1 MDLKISKAAAAFS
14 DIWLT
19 PHQLIHLCE
28 FMTSSIKFR
37 LRIMFGRRTQ
47 IASFVLR

>member
-1 MDLKISKAAAAFS
+1 
-14 DIWLT
+14 
-19 PHQLIHLCE
+19 
-28 FMTSSIKFR
+28 MTSSIKFR